1 MQHAHTD
8 NTQLSDRG
16 VCSSQRSRRKTGE
29 ASRRRRAPACP
40 GPSEQPQRSSSGRA
54 LVTSKRAARR
64 SGAWTSE
71 TQARPGEN
79 PPGPRAWPSASP
91 SARAAAGAPG
101 GSRASSVSAGL
112 IGRAPPVACPP
123 RGPPSQHHQ
132 LRGSG
137 FQRVCVFWGD
147 THVRITVSV
156 QEAGKGEERKPKAT
170 RRKNVTGRAEIV
182 RLGNSPAEGVGG
194 AKG

>member
-1 MQHAHTD
+1 M
-8 NTQLSDRG
+8 
-16 VCSSQRSRRKTGE
+16 
-29 ASRRRRAPACP
+29 
-40 GPSEQPQRSSSGRA
+40 
-54 LVTSKRAARR
+54 
-64 SGAWTSE
+64 
-71 TQARPGEN
+71 
-79 PPGPRAWPSASP
+79 
-91 SARAAAGAPG
+91 
-101 GSRASSVSAGL
+101 
-112 IGRAPPVACPP
+112 ACPP

-147 THVRITVSV
+147 THVQITVSV

-170 RRKNVTGRAEIV
+170 RRKNVTGRAEII